1 MGKTGGR
8 MDGEED
14 DQANGKLDGGGMGRS
29 IDEGVRA
36 RVRES
41 KVQIFFF
48 FLFE

>member
-1 MGKTGGR
+1 MGKTSSR

-29 IDEGVRA
+29 IGEGVRA

-41 KVQIFFF
+41 KVQFFF
-48 FLFE
+48 FLI